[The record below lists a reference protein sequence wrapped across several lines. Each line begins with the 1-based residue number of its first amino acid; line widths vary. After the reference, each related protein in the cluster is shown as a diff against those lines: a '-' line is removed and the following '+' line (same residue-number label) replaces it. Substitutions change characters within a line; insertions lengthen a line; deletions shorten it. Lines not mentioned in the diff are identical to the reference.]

1 MTNSSKLNSFV
12 CCRYFKRPKDKS
24 VKTEQDVLTTH
35 TNNSQV
41 DLTEELK
48 RKKLY
53 GVCKTCGTSFSDKAW
68 CRTCEGQKLQKLFGE
83 WTSGNE
89 YVDKFIR
96 NSQTKPLNKES
107 YLSWI
112 PYVNLSQVR
121 YMANGGFSA
130 VYHALWELENSYL
143 IDVVLKRLHNGC
155 TSDPEFLN
163 EQVTMYLDA
172 ASQRSSMIRCYGMTQ
187 HPTEGYMLV
196 LEYADEGNLRGY
208 INRQHLL
215 WTDKIY
221 ILRDIARALD
231 FLHSRDFVHDL
242 VSDICNGVRPDIDRS
257 IPQFYVDLMTICWD
271 ANPEQRPTARVLR
284 DTIENWV
291 LSFDKPI
298 YKKLPPES
306 KDLVKQLKSADTLAK
321 MQFKRQTEEPI
332 LLPPPPT
339 HSASVFT
346 SKPLSPFVTASD
358 FQSIRKVS
366 SVVSSTSSLI
376 HVS

>member
-1 MTNSSKLNSFV
+1 
-12 CCRYFKRPKDKS
+12 DKS

-35 TNNSQV
+35 LNNSQV
-41 DLTEELK
+41 DITEELK

-68 CRTCEGQKLQKLFGE
+68 CRTCEGQKLQKRFGE

-89 YVDKFIR
+89 YVDNFIR

-143 IDVVLKRLHNGC
+143 IDV
-155 TSDPEFLN
+155 
-163 EQVTMYLDA
+163 TMYLDA
-172 ASQRSSMIRCYGMTQ
+172 ASQKSSMICCYGMTQ

-196 LEYADEGNLRGY
+196 LEYADE
-208 INRQHLL
+208 
-215 WTDKIY
+215 
-221 ILRDIARALD
+221 
-231 FLHSRDFVHDL
+231 
-242 VSDICNGVRPDIDRS
+242 
-257 IPQFYVDLMTICWD
+257 
-271 ANPEQRPTARVLR
+271 E
-284 DTIENWV
+284 TIENWV
-291 LSFDKPI
+291 QSFDKPI
-298 YKKLPPES
+298 YKKLPSES

-321 MQFKRQTEEPI
+321 MQSKRQTEEPI

-366 SVVSSTSSLI
+366 SVVSST
-376 HVS
+376 